1 MNKKYL
7 LISALVF
14 SFGLHAEKIQS
25 IENYL
30 TLHASDNQE
39 AVSSYLSKRCA
50 ATFLVV
56 AKIFNNEN
64 KPDDKK
70 VSDTMTKAA
79 VKMIETASYIDASV
93 AKRDV
98 LDVAGAPA
106 HVDFLSLDV
115 EGAEFE
121 ILETFPFDRR
131 SFGLLVVEHAY
142 VKEKQ
147 DKILKLLEGAG
158 YVR

>member
-25 IENYL
+25 IESYL

-98 LDVAGAPA
+98 LDVAVDVNAEVKRIFNILWEVSEDSYARTAVYLSP
-106 HVDFLSLDV
+106 HVDD
-115 EGAEFE
+115 
-121 ILETFPFDRR
+121 
-131 SFGLLVVEHAY
+131 
-142 VKEKQ
+142 
-147 DKILKLLEGAG
+147 LKACQTIAQS
-158 YVR
+158 

>member
-25 IENYL
+25 IESYL

-98 LDVAGAPA
+98 LDVAVDVNAEVKRIFNILWEVSEDSYARTAVYLSP
-106 HVDFLSLDV
+106 HVDD
-115 EGAEFE
+115 
-121 ILETFPFDRR
+121 
-131 SFGLLVVEHAY
+131 
-142 VKEKQ
+142 
-147 DKILKLLEGAG
+147 LKVCQTIAQS
-158 YVR
+158 

>member
-98 LDVAGAPA
+98 LDVAVDVNAEVKRIFNILWEVSEDSYARTAVYLSP
-106 HVDFLSLDV
+106 HVDD
-115 EGAEFE
+115 
-121 ILETFPFDRR
+121 
-131 SFGLLVVEHAY
+131 
-142 VKEKQ
+142 
-147 DKILKLLEGAG
+147 LKACQTIAQS
-158 YVR
+158 

>member
-7 LISALVF
+7 LISALIL

-25 IENYL
+25 IEDYL
-30 TLHASDNQE
+30 ALHSNDNQE

-70 VSDTMTKAA
+70 VSDTMAVAA
-79 VKMIETASYIDASV
+79 SLLIDTASYIDASV

-98 LDVAGAPA
+98 LEVAIDVNAEVRRIFNILWEISEDSYARTAVYLTP
-106 HVDFLSLDV
+106 HVDD
-115 EGAEFE
+115 
-121 ILETFPFDRR
+121 
-131 SFGLLVVEHAY
+131 
-142 VKEKQ
+142 
-147 DKILKLLEGAG
+147 LKTCQIIAQS
-158 YVR
+158 

>member
-1 MNKKYL
+1 MNKKYW
-7 LISALVF
+7 LILALVF
-14 SFGLHAEKIQS
+14 SFGLHAEKIQA

-98 LDVAGAPA
+98 LDVAVDVNAEVKRIFNILWEVSEDSYARTAVYLSP
-106 HVDFLSLDV
+106 HVDD
-115 EGAEFE
+115 
-121 ILETFPFDRR
+121 
-131 SFGLLVVEHAY
+131 
-142 VKEKQ
+142 
-147 DKILKLLEGAG
+147 LKVCQTIAQS
-158 YVR
+158 

>member
-1 MNKKYL
+1 
-7 LISALVF
+7 
-14 SFGLHAEKIQS
+14 
-25 IENYL
+25 
-30 TLHASDNQE
+30 
-39 AVSSYLSKRCA
+39 VSSYLSKRCA

-98 LDVAGAPA
+98 LDVAVDVNAEVKRIFNILWEVSEDSYARTAVYLSP
-106 HVDFLSLDV
+106 HVDD
-115 EGAEFE
+115 
-121 ILETFPFDRR
+121 
-131 SFGLLVVEHAY
+131 
-142 VKEKQ
+142 
-147 DKILKLLEGAG
+147 LKVCQTIAQS
-158 YVR
+158 

>member
-98 LDVAGAPA
+98 LDVAVDVNAEVKRIFNILWEVSEDSYARTAVYLSP
-106 HVDFLSLDV
+106 HVDD
-115 EGAEFE
+115 
-121 ILETFPFDRR
+121 
-131 SFGLLVVEHAY
+131 
-142 VKEKQ
+142 
-147 DKILKLLEGAG
+147 LKVCQTIAQS
-158 YVR
+158 